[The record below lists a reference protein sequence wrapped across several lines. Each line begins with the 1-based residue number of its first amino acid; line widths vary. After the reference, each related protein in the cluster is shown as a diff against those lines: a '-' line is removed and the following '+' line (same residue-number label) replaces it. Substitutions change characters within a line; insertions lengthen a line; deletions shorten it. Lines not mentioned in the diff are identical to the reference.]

1 LSLVAM
7 RYCPRCG
14 ATLGQNATAGP
25 DGCGACPTVAYHFSR
40 LVRLGPYAQ
49 PLRAA
54 ITDLKYRRQEML
66 RRRLGKL
73 LAMAIEAACSCGM
86 GVPPMS
92 SSGNWAREQRE
103 GTHGQDARAT
113 RSGMSIMPLG
123 RPDLVLAIPMH
134 WRRRF
139 SRGCDHAGMIAGTI
153 ARELGLPIGDELVRC
168 RHTPPQARLSR
179 TRRIEN
185 VKGAFVAREAKTLA
199 GAHVLLV
206 DDVSTTGATADEA
219 AKTLLA
225 AGASSVTLAILA
237 KAQPPKAYA

>member
-1 LSLVAM
+1 MA
-7 RYCPRCG
+7 
-14 ATLGQNATAGP
+14 

-54 ITDLKYRRQEML
+54 ITDLKYRRQEVL

-73 LAMAIEAACSCGM
+73 LATAVGAACSEAGRTC
-86 GVPPMS
+86 VPDSPGWRPMS
-92 SSGNWAREQRE
+92 GDVRPTVTAV
-103 GTHGQDARAT
+103 A
-113 RSGMSIMPLG
+113 PLS
-123 RPDLVLAIPMH
+123 RPDVIVSIPMH

-139 SRGCDHAGMIAGTI
+139 SRGCDHARMIAQTM
-153 ARELGLPIGDELVRC
+153 AHELDLPMGDELVRC

-185 VKGAFVAREAKTLA
+185 VKGAFAARASGALA

-219 AKTLLA
+219 AKTLLS